1 MPISN
6 HLFDFVFWACLLL
19 VIYSYVLYPVLIVC
33 FSRLFG
39 RDQKLPASAKEYC
52 PPASLLIAA
61 HNEEAVIESRIVNA
75 LQTDYPADR
84 LEIAVASDGSA
95 DATAAI
101 VRRFQDPRVKL
112 FDYAERRGKAAT
124 LNATL
129 PQLAGEVVILSDANT
144 AIDPQAVARLVRWF
158 HDPQVGV
165 VCGKLLL
172 QDGATTRNADGLYWK
187 LENLLKTSEARLGGL
202 LGANGAIYAIRR
214 AWFQPIPSSTIID
227 DFVLPLRMRL
237 QHGCAIRY
245 DRDALAFEETSPDV
259 WAEFRRRLR
268 IGAGGFQSL
277 AWLRGLLWPGRG
289 WIAFTFFSHKVLR
302 WLCPF
307 FLLGTL
313 FSNLFLLGQVFY
325 QVTFLGQL
333 LFYLASLGFTLFPT
347 AGKAFR
353 PLRLLGMFTL
363 MNGALMVGFF
373 RWFRGTQKAAWTRTP
388 RHAPS
393 TRG

>member
-1 MPISN
+1 
-6 HLFDFVFWACLLL
+6 
-19 VIYSYVLYPVLIVC
+19 
-33 FSRLFG
+33 
-39 RDQKLPASAKEYC
+39 
-52 PPASLLIAA
+52 
-61 HNEEAVIESRIVNA
+61 
-75 LQTDYPADR
+75 
-84 LEIAVASDGSA
+84 
-95 DATAAI
+95 
-101 VRRFQDPRVKL
+101 
-112 FDYAERRGKAAT
+112 
-124 LNATL
+124 
-129 PQLAGEVVILSDANT
+129 
-144 AIDPQAVARLVRWF
+144 
-158 HDPQVGV
+158 
-165 VCGKLLL
+165 
-172 QDGATTRNADGLYWK
+172 
-187 LENLLKTSEARLGGL
+187 
-202 LGANGAIYAIRR
+202 
-214 AWFQPIPSSTIID
+214 
-227 DFVLPLRMRL
+227 MRL
-237 QHGCAIRY
+237 QHRCAIRY
-245 DRDALAFEETSPDV
+245 DREALAYEETSPDV

-277 AWLRGLLWPGRG
+277 AWLGGLLWPGRG

-393 TRG
+393 KRG